1 LSKQVKL
8 TALPRAAAGKGETN
22 RLRREGRVPAI
33 LYGHEVAPAAVSL
46 NERELFRALNGPAG
60 RNAMIALDLEGT
72 TTLVVARDIQRH
84 AVRRDILHIDL
95 LAVDRDV
102 KIDVEIPVHL
112 TGVEDVAR
120 DGGFLNQVRHAVPI
134 SVRPLDTPDF
144 IELSVAGMGI
154 GDVKRLGDIV
164 ALLPAGAD
172 IADDPDRV
180 IVTINAP
187 AGGGP
192 VEGEGD
198 AGDGAA
204 TSAASVPADGDAAA

>member
-33 LYGHEVAPAAVSL
+33 LYGHKVEPTAVSL
-46 NERELFRALNGPAG
+46 NERELFHALNGPAG
-60 RNAMIALDLEGT
+60 RNAMIALDVEGT

-84 AVRRDILHIDL
+84 AVRRDVLHIDL

-102 KIDVEIPVHL
+102 KIDVEVPIHL
-112 TGVEDVAR
+112 TDLDDVAR
-120 DGGFLNQVRHAVPI
+120 DGGFLNQVRYVVPL

-144 IELSVAGMGI
+144 IELSVAGMAI

-164 ALLPAGAD
+164 SLLPPGTD

-187 AGGGP
+187 VGAGADAAAD
-192 VEGEGD
+192 D
-198 AGDGAA
+198 AGAGEAA
-204 TSAASVPADGDAAA
+204 SAAAASADGDAAA

>member
-33 LYGHEVAPAAVSL
+33 LYGHEVEPTAVSL
-46 NERELFRALNGPAG
+46 DERQLFHALNGPAG
-60 RNAMIALDLEGT
+60 RNALIALDVEGT

-84 AVRRDILHIDL
+84 AVRRDVLHIDL

-112 TGVEDVAR
+112 IDVDDVAR
-120 DGGFLNQVRHAVPI
+120 DGGFLNQVRHSVPI

-164 ALLPAGAD
+164 SMLPAGSD

-187 AGGGP
+187 AGGG
-192 VEGEGD
+192 ED

-204 TSAASVPADGDAAA
+204 DGEAAPAGDAPADGDAAA

>member
-1 LSKQVKL
+1 MSKQVKL

-33 LYGHEVAPAAVSL
+33 LYGHEVEPTAVSL
-46 NERELFRALNGPAG
+46 DERQLFHALNGPAG
-60 RNAMIALDLEGT
+60 RNALIALDVEGT

-84 AVRRDILHIDL
+84 AVRRDVLHIDL

-112 TGVEDVAR
+112 IDVDDVAR
-120 DGGFLNQVRHAVPI
+120 DGGFLNQVRHSVPI

-164 ALLPAGAD
+164 SMLPAGSD

-187 AGGGP
+187 AGGG
-192 VEGEGD
+192 ED

-204 TSAASVPADGDAAA
+204 DGEAAPAGDAPADGDAAA